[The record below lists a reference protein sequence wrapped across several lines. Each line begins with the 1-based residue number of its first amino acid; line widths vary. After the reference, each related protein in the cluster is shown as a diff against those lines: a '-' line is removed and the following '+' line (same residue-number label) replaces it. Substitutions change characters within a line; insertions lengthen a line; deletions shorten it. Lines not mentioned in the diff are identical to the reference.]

1 MTQQIHKLVDLA
13 KKEVNYTTDNFLQWF
28 VKEQLEEV
36 SSMDNLLKVIRRA
49 GEDGLLRVEEYL
61 ARKGGQ
67 ALSPEEDAT

>member
-1 MTQQIHKLVDLA
+1 VTNQIHKLVDLA

-49 GEDGLLRVEEYL
+49 GQDGLLRVEEYL
-61 ARKGGQ
+61 ARKPVGKSLAGEN
-67 ALSPEEDAT
+67 LS